1 MEARQ
6 PDAASGGGGAGSIRT
21 RPAEA
26 DDARGTTEVTT
37 TTMQFEALKIFCDVV
52 RLASF
57 SRGAAENGV
66 SQSTA
71 SQAVQ
76 NLEERLGVKLI
87 DRSKRPLVPTPH
99 GRVYFEG
106 CRDLVERYG
115 DVERRVRDLGR
126 GERVSGVVRI
136 AAIYSVGLGHLTRDI
151 DAFVAR
157 HPEADCRLE
166 CMHPK
171 QVVEYVQD
179 GRADLGIVSFPRKWP
194 GLDVVGWRDEEMVV
208 AAPPGHPLA
217 VPEGVEVGRLDG
229 ARFVHFDPGLP
240 IRRAIDR
247 HLRRRLVQ
255 VETNLVFDNIENI
268 KRAVE
273 VGAGV
278 ALLPRPTL
286 EREVEAG
293 SLVACP
299 LRDHPLSRPLAIVHR
314 GEATL
319 GLAGLRVLAALRF
332 GPDAESPDPTV
343 NGKHADEGP
352 TAPKRRRRA
361 SAAKSH

>member
-1 MEARQ
+1 
-6 PDAASGGGGAGSIRT
+6 
-21 RPAEA
+21 
-26 DDARGTTEVTT
+26 
-37 TTMQFEALKIFCDVV
+37 MQIEALKIFCDVV

-57 SRGAAENGV
+57 SRGAVENGV

-126 GERVSGVVRI
+126 VERVSGVVRI

-151 DAFVAR
+151 DAFIER
-157 HPEADCRLE
+157 HPGADCRLE
-166 CMHPK
+166 CMHPS
-171 QVVEYVQD
+171 QVVEHVRD
-179 GRADLGIVSFPRKWP
+179 GRADLGIVSFPKKWP

-217 VPEGVEVGRLDG
+217 DPEGVDVGRLDG
-229 ARFVHFDPGLP
+229 VRFVHFDPGLP

-247 HLRRRLVQ
+247 HFRRRQVQ
-255 VETNLVFDNIENI
+255 VEPTLVFDNIENI

-286 EREVEAG
+286 EREVDVG
-293 SLVACP
+293 SLVASP
-299 LRDHPLSRPLAIVHR
+299 LRDHPLGRPLAIVHR
-314 GEATL
+314 GEGTL
-319 GLAGLRVLAALRF
+319 GLAGLRFLAMLRH
-332 GPDAESPDPTV
+332 GQDATTPDPAV
-343 NGKHADEGP
+343 NGDPARASRAMP
-352 TAPKRRRRA
+352 RRRRA
-361 SAAKSH
+361 SASKSN